1 MSISGDNSFVIINDS
16 EFNTLQNLVATPINE
31 SQWEKIYD
39 KTGHRIFKQ
48 DIPGKNYNRYCT
60 IGSFPIR
67 LQTLYRVFTDC
78 SLRKQWDEYT
88 IDTRIVRQSQEHE
101 LIYWTYKFP
110 FPMSN
115 RDYVLTRRTKINEN
129 ETEISIIMKAVTIAD
144 LPEKKDFVRVVEYEQ
159 YLNFKRINDIDT
171 EYFCISSFDIG
182 GTIPSFI
189 INWALSK
196 GVAQFIKQT
205 IEAANIIERAPK

>member
-1 MSISGDNSFVIINDS
+1 
-16 EFNTLQNLVATPINE
+16 
-31 SQWEKIYD
+31 
-39 KTGHRIFKQ
+39 
-48 DIPGKNYNRYCT
+48 
-60 IGSFPIR
+60 
-67 LQTLYRVFTDC
+67 
-78 SLRKQWDEYT
+78 
-88 IDTRIVRQSQEHE
+88 
-101 LIYWTYKFP
+101 
-110 FPMSN
+110 MSN